1 MLILGEK
8 LKEERLI
15 KNLSLE
21 DVSKSTKIKE
31 VFLECIEN
39 GEYEKLPSSSY
50 AHGFVR
56 NYIKFLKLPE
66 KEMMALFR
74 REFDE
79 EKAYSV
85 LPKGLDRTQE
95 FSLSGFKIRQTAVI
109 IFIIFIIFLGYILFA
124 YRYAFLNPPLKIITP
139 KNGSVILTSEIRV
152 LGKTDSNSTV
162 YIDKIAVSVDSSGN
176 FEKTITVF
184 PGKSVINI
192 EVINKFLRKTD
203 KQIEVNVKPGS

>member
-15 KNLSLE
+15 KNLSLK

-31 VFLECIEN
+31 VFLEYIEN

-50 AHGFVR
+50 ARGFVN
-56 NYIKFLKLPE
+56 NYIKFLNLPE
-66 KEMMALFR
+66 EEMMALFR

-79 EKAYSV
+79 EKDYSV
-85 LPKGLDRTQE
+85 LPKGLDQNQE
-95 FSLSGFKIRQTAVI
+95 FPLSGFRIRQTAVI
-109 IFIIFIIFLGYILFA
+109 IFIIFLIFLGYILFS
-124 YRYAFLNPPLKIITP
+124 YRYAFLNPPLNITTP

-162 YIDKIAVSVDSSGN
+162 YIDKNAVSVDNNGN

-184 PGKSVINI
+184 PGKSVIDV
-192 EVINKFLRKTD
+192 EVINKFSRKTD
-203 KQIEVNVKPGS
+203 KQIEINVKPGS